1 MGRTFAFVDESG
13 NHDLD
18 TSKSGSSGFFV
29 VCSIIIAEKD
39 LPRAYELAG
48 GVRTSHFQ
56 SGEIKSSRLKSKDA
70 DRHKRILVDLAE
82 LPLKLYF
89 TVVDKSRV
97 YQDGGLQFKKSFI
110 KHVNNLLYSRLFD
123 HCPDLHLTVDEHGGP
138 EF

>member
-29 VCSIIIAEKD
+29 ICSIIITEKN
-39 LPRAYELAG
+39 LSGAYERAEAL
-48 GVRTSHFQ
+48 RLQHFQ
-56 SGEIKSSRLKSKDA
+56 TGEIKSSKLKAKDS
-70 DRHKRILVDLAE
+70 DRRRKILLDLSE

-97 YQDGGLQFKKSFI
+97 HKDGGLQFKQSFRHN
-110 KHVNNLLYSRLFD
+110 KALLLRADQLYQTAID
-123 HCPDLHLTVDEHGGP
+123 
-138 EF
+138 

>member
-29 VCSIIIAEKD
+29 ICSIIITEKNLSGVYERAEA
-39 LPRAYELAG
+39 LRLQ
-48 GVRTSHFQ
+48 HFQ
-56 SGEIKSSRLKSKDA
+56 TGEIKSSELKAKGS
-70 DRHKRILVDLAE
+70 DRRRKMLLDLSE

-97 YQDGGLQFKKSFI
+97 LKDGGL
-110 KHVNNLLYSRLFD
+110 
-123 HCPDLHLTVDEHGGP
+123 
-138 EF
+138 